1 MKGFILSLGLLALAV
16 SSTST
21 IASVSDHHPSAN
33 FSYWNPVTVYND
45 APYDIQYSFASRSG
59 GNYYFI
65 PKGKGDIYH
74 TGLGDSYAEIVVV
87 ACTEKS
93 KEGTCLNVVTHVSS
107 VFYNV
112 HMIKDVHVLS
122 VASLKVT
129 CLDGGLVS
137 CIIK

>member
-1 MKGFILSLGLLALAV
+1 MKGFVLISLLALAV
-16 SSTST
+16 SSTGA
-21 IASVSDHHPSAN
+21 IASVNDRNSSAS

-45 APYDIQYSFASRSG
+45 APYDIQYSFSSRSG

-65 PKGKGDIYH
+65 PKGKSDIYH
-74 TGLGDSYAEIVVV
+74 TGLADSYAEIVVV

-93 KEGTCLNVVTHVSS
+93 KEGTCLNVVTHVSP

-112 HMIKDVHVLS
+112 NMIKDVHVLS